1 MSAFMRESGWRLTR
15 FFLAFMVGSVCSQA
29 QVQQARDTSGKR
41 MRDLDESQ
49 PEPLLIVN
57 NYSYEGE
64 SRSSFSNDSYREI
77 LVSPLGWSHDT
88 GWAGFVS
95 LGDMS
100 TKAAG
105 LGPIEEKEWEKF
117 FNFVLN
123 DLTGY
128 DDRMLDLHE
137 PPDGL
142 TYTSRQNPFNGMAN
156 GEGVVFSFAGIDDSE
171 LAKMVQKGHFCQ
183 LWSPVI
189 CENDVKRTLV
199 KLSYERG
206 GYDDSLTY
214 ATVGDLGSVLESS
227 GFSLKSAESVELTIP
242 AGSKHSD
249 TYRLQPEP
257 VFGKSRVDVL
267 VPVEVVEL
275 SPKVK
280 DEQGNDIVRSENPS
294 AGRPLTPFVE
304 LNPVAD
310 KIAHRELKVRIGEV
324 LKGKTVTWTLEPVP
338 GATPATI
345 RGAWTNS
352 TTHSNRFEASATYG
366 ANGFTSLSQ
375 ASGRT
380 IVANDGF
387 TAVRVNVPPVGYNKV
402 RIRIEIEGVAT
413 VINLIDME
421 VPAIVV
427 IDPGHGGD
435 PSGPKVGGSDPE
447 HALCPKPPAGSGSS
461 ERVMTLEFGS
471 LLRDRLLTLRT
482 RDHLNLRFCMTRTA
496 DVNSSLAARANIARD
511 RGADVFISFHFN
523 DNVPNTGPRGTET
536 YYDSTGNFNQAEDE
550 GLAGRVNAA
559 VFGAISA
566 SDAAARNRGVKGQG
580 LDVLSDQSLGNNE
593 NYHPI
598 RAVLLETEFIDVL
611 AVDQLLNTNGNHQ
624 QVRQTIIDALGD
636 ALQDDLLHNPQ

>member
-1 MSAFMRESGWRLTR
+1 MKKMIYFSARSRLQPI
-15 FFLAFMVGSVCSQA
+15 SVSRHFWILSLLLSSIVHSQ
-29 QVQQARDTSGKR
+29 S
-41 MRDLDESQ
+41 
-49 PEPLLIVN
+49 
-57 NYSYEGE
+57 
-64 SRSSFSNDSYREI
+64 
-77 LVSPLGWSHDT
+77 
-88 GWAGFVS
+88 
-95 LGDMS
+95 
-100 TKAAG
+100 
-105 LGPIEEKEWEKF
+105 
-117 FNFVLN
+117 
-123 DLTGY
+123 
-128 DDRMLDLHE
+128 
-137 PPDGL
+137 
-142 TYTSRQNPFNGMAN
+142 
-156 GEGVVFSFAGIDDSE
+156 
-171 LAKMVQKGHFCQ
+171 
-183 LWSPVI
+183 VI
-189 CENDVKRTLV
+189 W
-199 KLSYERG
+199 
-206 GYDDSLTY
+206 
-214 ATVGDLGSVLESS
+214 
-227 GFSLKSAESVELTIP
+227 KSAERRLSYDFDDYPQDSGGPHGHYDSYGDWIGANGKHEPQLHAAIPFPTLASRMTGELP
-242 AGSKHSD
+242 FARFPDSQAGSELGILGNAGLMPNPPCYHATLNHRAIWATLPSPAPAIKLIKRSAIKIEKRSGTNYPTEKVKIEIIEFVIPKGFIVSKPYD
-249 TYRLQPEP
+249 LVASFQGGGSAGGNNSYSEN
-257 VFGKSRVDVL
+257 VSAVL
-267 VPVEVVEL
+267 LPVEVVEL
-275 SPKVK
+275 SPKTK
-280 DEQGNDIVRSENPS
+280 DDNDVEIAGSEKPS
-294 AGRPLTPFVE
+294 TSTPLTPFVE

-310 KIAHRELKVRIGEV
+310 KIAHRELKVRIGEA

-352 TTHSNRFEASATYG
+352 TTHPNRFEASAAYG

-380 IVANDGF
+380 TVANDGF
-387 TAVRVNVPPVGYNKV
+387 TAIRVNVPPVAYNKV

-413 VINLIDME
+413 SINLIDME

-461 ERVMTLEFGS
+461 ERVMTLEFGL

-511 RGADVFISFHFN
+511 RGADVLISFHFN
-523 DNVPNTGPRGTET
+523 DNMPNTGPRGTET

-580 LDVLSDQSLGNNE
+580 LDVLSDPSLGNNE

-624 QVRQTIIDALGD
+624 QVRQAIIDALGD